1 VGGDMVSRELLD
13 ACRRGEP
20 EAFEELVEQTHRQV
34 YTLAYRLTG
43 DRHEA
48 EDVAQEAYLRV
59 HRSLRGFRG
68 DARFETWLYRVV
80 ANTAMTH
87 LRRRG
92 RFGDLLA
99 EGQDLLVLNPP
110 ARQTDEALGEDEVK
124 RALRDLPLGQR
135 TVVVLK
141 DIYGFS
147 CREIAEHVGA
157 SEGAVKVRLH
167 RARRR
172 LKELIYGSEEG
183 HEEAQR
189 RLPEYAAEGGRDA

>member
-1 VGGDMVSRELLD
+1 MAGDMVSRELLD

-20 EAFEELVEQTHRQV
+20 EAFEELVEQTQRQV

-110 ARQTDEALGEDEVK
+110 VRQADEALDEDEVK
-124 RALRDLPLGQR
+124 GALRDLPLGQR

-147 CREIAEHVGA
+147 CREIAEQVGA
-157 SEGAVKVRLH
+157 TEGAVKVRLH

-183 HEEAQR
+183 HEEARR